1 MSLSTDADAEVEVI
15 VSAEPVEPRP
25 LPSYQRRSADEV
37 LADPRVKTV
46 EDVHD
51 LAVDGVFD
59 SDEDLEEFLRFYR
72 EQRQADVL

>member
-1 MSLSTDADAEVEVI
+1 M
-15 VSAEPVEPRP
+15 SAEPVEPRP
-25 LPSYQRRSADEV
+25 LPSYQRRSADEI
-37 LADPRVKTV
+37 LADARVKTV
-46 EDVHD
+46 ENVHD